1 VLCTRALSHEEN
13 LRSGYNDYPLK
24 AVSFLP
30 KRNDERGSRMFFE
43 LRQYRIK
50 DGRMDEWVE
59 FMESEI
65 IPFQVSKGMVVI
77 GSFVGEEEEDLYIWI
92 RRFEDEAEREKLY
105 KAVYEDSHWLQ
116 NLSSRVGDIMDRER
130 IVVTRMLPTGRSVV
144 H

>member
-1 VLCTRALSHEEN
+1 
-13 LRSGYNDYPLK
+13 
-24 AVSFLP
+24 
-30 KRNDERGSRMFFE
+30 MFFE

-65 IPFQVSKGMVVI
+65 IPFQVSKGMVVV

-92 RRFEDEAEREKLY
+92 RRFEDEAERKKLY
-105 KAVYEDSHWLQ
+105 KAVYEDEHWTE
-116 NLSSRVGDIMDRER
+116 NLSPRVGDIMDRER
-130 IVVTRMLPTGRSVV
+130 IVVTRMLPTGRSVI